1 MPKKLF
7 SFSAESFEVSPLV
20 EDFMRARKAISI
32 DFGASIYLSAESTS
46 AILTELVAKHA
57 AGSQIWAV
65 AAPAESQDRRVDAED
80 EKTRM
85 ELEITDLR
93 SKLSSLAL
101 EADLSTRRAKE
112 YSGTI
117 DSLRLEIEKLREVI
131 TSKKETT
138 PASSHTPE
146 SKEFR
151 TNEIQTL
158 RMQHADAIASLKV
171 LEQENEELLKELES
185 LRERRSEDQKA
196 LKQVPST
203 R

>member
-117 DSLRLEIEKLREVI
+117 DSLRLEIE
-131 TSKKETT
+131 
-138 PASSHTPE
+138 
-146 SKEFR
+146 
-151 TNEIQTL
+151 
-158 RMQHADAIASLKV
+158 
-171 LEQENEELLKELES
+171 
-185 LRERRSEDQKA
+185 
-196 LKQVPST
+196 
-203 R
+203 